1 MSTIVYAAR
10 RIVTM
15 NPGQPFATHVAV
27 RDGRILGAGS
37 LESLFTAWCAVNR
50 LTASGRTLG
59 EAEKISV
66 VDALRAITLGAAYTL
81 KLDEE
86 LGSIDVGKRADFAIL
101 DDDPLAVP
109 PGNLKD
115 VGVWGTMLGGKIFE
129 APSEASGT

>member
-1 MSTIVYAAR
+1 MTPIG
-10 RIVTM
+10 
-15 NPGQPFATHVAV
+15 P
-27 RDGRILGAGS
+27 
-37 LESLFTAWCAVNR
+37 LFTAWCAVNR
-50 LTASGRTLG
+50 LTSSGRTLG

-66 VDALRAITLGAAYTL
+66 ADALRAITLGAAYTL

-109 PGNLKD
+109 PAKLKD

-129 APSEASGT
+129 APKG